1 MQYRHPEDGEKR
13 CMCPACGWR
22 GTLHQ
27 TEEFTPNEGGE
38 SFQVCPKCAADVPVI
53 TDQYR
58 TRPADD
64 GGFYFLSG
72 GTD

>member
-38 SFQVCPKCAADVPVI
+38 SFQFA
-53 TDQYR
+53 
-58 TRPADD
+58 
-64 GGFYFLSG
+64 
-72 GTD
+72 